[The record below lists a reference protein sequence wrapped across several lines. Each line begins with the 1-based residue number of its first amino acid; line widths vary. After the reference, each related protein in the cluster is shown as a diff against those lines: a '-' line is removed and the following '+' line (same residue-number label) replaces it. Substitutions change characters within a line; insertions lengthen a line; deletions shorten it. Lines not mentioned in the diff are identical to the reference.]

1 MRLVPGDEG
10 VLLYHALDNA
20 TMFRGRP
27 VACLEFEAEDAPA
40 LEALL
45 ASHAARPVL
54 VRDLPHAS
62 DEDKVAVTASLYA
75 EGVLAVSVS
84 GKEAS
89 SSDSD

>member
-1 MRLVPGDEG
+1 
-10 VLLYHALDNA
+10 
-20 TMFRGRP
+20 
-27 VACLEFEAEDAPA
+27 
-40 LEALL
+40 
-45 ASHAARPVL
+45 

-75 EGVLAVSVS
+75 EGLLAVSVS